1 MNLKTKK
8 YMKKHFVKAIVTRE
22 FWVEYISLYVSIII
36 STLIVQMAIL
46 KMEMSIIIFCL
57 VKSFLVTFPNII
69 AIMYGRRIN
78 IVVKNWFMEVLLYV
92 ICSLPYFE
100 ITLIA
105 MYEQDFILGMDMLK
119 YYILVYFVMG
129 LFIKPYLSFSK
140 KLINRIFD
148 GEFFWTP
155 VFLFR

>member
-1 MNLKTKK
+1 
-8 YMKKHFVKAIVTRE
+8 MKKIVKVFVTRD

-57 VKSFLVTFPNII
+57 VKSFVVTFPNII
-69 AIMYGRRIN
+69 AIMYGRRIT
-78 IVVKNWFMEVLLYV
+78 IVVKNWFMEVILYV
-92 ICSLPYFE
+92 ICSLPYVE

-105 MYEQDFILGMDMLK
+105 MYKQDFDLSIDMLK
-119 YYILVYFVMG
+119 YYALVYFVMG
-129 LFIKPYLSFSK
+129 LFIKSYLDFSK

-148 GEFFWTP
+148 GEFF
-155 VFLFR
+155 

>member
-1 MNLKTKK
+1 
-8 YMKKHFVKAIVTRE
+8 MKKNFVKALVTRE

-46 KMEMSIIIFCL
+46 KMDMSIIIFCL
-57 VKSFLVTFPNII
+57 IKSFLVTFPNII

-92 ICSLPYFE
+92 VCSLPYFE

-105 MYEQDFILGMDMLK
+105 MYKQDFILSIDMLK
-119 YYILVYFVMG
+119 YYALVYFVMG

>member
-1 MNLKTKK
+1 
-8 YMKKHFVKAIVTRE
+8 MKKNFVKALVTRE

-36 STLIVQMAIL
+36 TTLIVQMAIL

-57 VKSFLVTFPNII
+57 IKSFLVTFPNII
-69 AIMYGRRIN
+69 AIMYGRRIT

-92 ICSLPYFE
+92 VCSLPYFE

-105 MYEQDFILGMDMLK
+105 MYKQDFSLSMDMLK
-119 YYILVYFVMG
+119 YYVIVYFVMG

-140 KLINRIFD
+140 KLINKIFD
-148 GEFFWTP
+148 GEFFWIP

>member
-1 MNLKTKK
+1 
-8 YMKKHFVKAIVTRE
+8 MKKIVKVFVTRD

-57 VKSFLVTFPNII
+57 VKSFVVTFPNII
-69 AIMYGRRIN
+69 AIMYGRRIT
-78 IVVKNWFMEVLLYV
+78 IVVKNWFMEVILYV
-92 ICSLPYFE
+92 ICSLPYVE

-105 MYEQDFILGMDMLK
+105 MYKQDFDLSIDMLK
-119 YYILVYFVMG
+119 YYALVYFVMG
-129 LFIKPYLSFSK
+129 LFIKSYLDFSK

-148 GEFFWTP
+148 GEFFWIP
-155 VFLFR
+155 VFLFK

>member
-1 MNLKTKK
+1 
-8 YMKKHFVKAIVTRE
+8 MKKIVKVFVTRD

-57 VKSFLVTFPNII
+57 VKSFVVTFPNII
-69 AIMYGRRIN
+69 AIMYGRRIT
-78 IVVKNWFMEVLLYV
+78 IVVKNWFMEVILYV
-92 ICSLPYFE
+92 ICSLPYVE

-105 MYEQDFILGMDMLK
+105 MYKQDFDLSIDMLK
-119 YYILVYFVMG
+119 YYALVYFVMG
-129 LFIKPYLSFSK
+129 LFIKSYLNFSK

-148 GEFFWTP
+148 GEFFWIP
-155 VFLFR
+155 VFLFK